1 METLSEQLTELYKRK
16 WGGLIEQLEANGLRD
31 QLQCPFLISAL
42 RIADIEKKRGENKL
56 EVEEKPENEAW
67 YTDADIR
74 IMFFGQEPYMWEKWD
89 EDMKTPDVVDL
100 MYAYEKFLDDNYVP
114 HKNGGYFDQD
124 KLRSRLFKF
133 SINGI
138 LSCLME
144 EMEKSYPGKTISMI
158 WNNIS
163 KMSAI
168 TKSGGGPVDASVHEI
183 EHEYFHVIPKE
194 IEILKPNIL
203 IFFTGPGENT
213 YYRYIQENF
222 TMDGEPLPLASLS
235 VHDVT
240 KLPIKEVELAYKT
253 HHPNSTISDKAHWD
267 NYHAILAD
275 IKENIDQLLK
285 KE

>member
-1 METLSEQLTELYKRK
+1 
-16 WGGLIEQLEANGLRD
+16 
-31 QLQCPFLISAL
+31 
-42 RIADIEKKRGENKL
+42 
-56 EVEEKPENEAW
+56 
-67 YTDADIR
+67 
-74 IMFFGQEPYMWEKWD
+74 MFFGQEPYMWEKWD
-89 EDMKTPDVVDL
+89 EDMKTPDVGDL

-144 EMEKSYPGKTISMI
+144 EMEKFYPGKTISMI

-240 KLPIKEVELAYKT
+240 KLPIREVELAYKT

-267 NYHAILAD
+267 NYHAILSD